1 MTRVRLGVMRDEVCE
16 SDKDLTRTLYVEP
29 GTTIDEVHNMLVD
42 SNWFPEGFVW
52 VNNVNKL
59 INTLGELS
67 QGVGS
72 AVICYSYNLEV

>member
-1 MTRVRLGVMRDEVCE
+1 MTRVRLGVLRDEVCT

-29 GTTIDEVHNMLVD
+29 GTTIDEVHSMLVD

-59 INTLGELS
+59 INTVGELS

-72 AVICYSYNLEV
+72 AVIRYSYSLEV